1 MIEIYTPQMR
11 FARLALLIAI
21 VLSAGTHTATAQPEP
36 PEKTRALELFAESDQ
51 HYKAGE
57 FEQAADLLRQA
68 YDLYP
73 EPLLLYNLA
82 RALEG
87 LGDTEGAITQ
97 YERYLASSATI
108 DDRGAIERRVATLKA
123 QLEAAK
129 QPDTGVPPPTPPPID
144 VSVPPARPP
153 RRLPWVL
160 AAGGLGVVGGGVVF
174 GLLANN
180 RHQAAIDE
188 PVQAD
193 AARLQSKAKTYATVS
208 NVMLIGGGALLVG
221 GVVWAVLDMRRAH
234 HEQLT
239 TALHPR
245 VELSPTYVGLAWDL
259 P

>member
-1 MIEIYTPQMR
+1 M
-11 FARLALLIAI
+11 
-21 VLSAGTHTATAQPEP
+21 
-36 PEKTRALELFAESDQ
+36 LFRS
-51 HYKAGE
+51 
-57 FEQAADLLRQA
+57 QAADLLRQA

-87 LGDTEGAITQ
+87 LGDMQGAISE
-97 YERYLASSATI
+97 YERYLASNATI

-123 QLEAAK
+123 QVAAAK
-129 QPDTGVPPPTPPPID
+129 QADTGPPPPTSPPID
-144 VSVPPARPP
+144 VSPAPSRPP

-174 GLLANN
+174 GLLANKK
-180 RHQAAIDE
+180 HEAAVDE
-188 PVQAD
+188 PVQAE

-234 HEQLT
+234 REQPT

-245 VELSPTYVGLAWDL
+245 VEISPTYVGLAWDL

>member
-1 MIEIYTPQMR
+1 MR
-11 FARLALLIAI
+11 IARLALLIAI
-21 VLSAGTHTATAQPEP
+21 ALSAGIHTATAQPDP

-97 YERYLASSATI
+97 YERYLATATAI

-129 QPDTGVPPPTPPPID
+129 PSDTAVAPPTSPPIV
-144 VSVPPARPP
+144 VSESPSRPP

-174 GLLANN
+174 GLVANN
-180 RHQAAIDE
+180 KHQAAIDE
-188 PVQAD
+188 PVQAE
-193 AARLQSKAKTYATVS
+193 AAKLQSTAKRYATVS

-234 HEQLT
+234 HEQTT

-245 VELSPTYVGLAWDL
+245 VEISPTYLGLAWDL